1 MEHQKNF
8 RIYGVGTSGKQKL
21 NAEIDLLLAEYC
33 KKSFALMDNFGW
45 RLIVMMLTFISKS
58 QRSSRQSPERAIQR
72 AIGS

>member
-45 RLIVMMLTFISKS
+45 RLIVMMLTFIS
-58 QRSSRQSPERAIQR
+58 
-72 AIGS
+72 